1 MRKSTGIRIEKGKV
15 AEQKSETMA
24 RSVAQAMEAAALGQ
38 APIDKAC
45 DAVRKAGELYG
56 MAGRMPTVQE
66 YLDAFPRTSSEGSE
80 KNRTRAFKLF
90 CEFLGADASRR
101 LDTITPARCQAFIR
115 WALGRVAKGTVEKYR
130 NYVGAAFKR
139 AVNVDNL
146 MNKNPM
152 AGVNLAVEAAAVN
165 PDKGSDEQKRVP
177 FSLAEIDY
185 MIRLFPAPFVARVAR
200 VPKSLTAS
208 AH

>member
-1 MRKSTGIRIEKGKV
+1 M
-15 AEQKSETMA
+15 
-24 RSVAQAMEAAALGQ
+24 
-38 APIDKAC
+38 
-45 DAVRKAGELYG
+45 
-56 MAGRMPTVQE
+56 
-66 YLDAFPRTSSEGSE
+66 
-80 KNRTRAFKLF
+80 
-90 CEFLGADASRR
+90 
-101 LDTITPARCQAFIR
+101 
-115 WALGRVAKGTVEKYR
+115 AKGTVEKYR

-146 MNKNPM
+146 VNKNPM